1 MRYLSTRGGAGGV
14 ASAAAIVEG
23 LAPDGGLYVP
33 EEIPRLGAE
42 DFSGLVTLPYPERAA
57 RLLSLFLTDYKE
69 EELRRYA
76 RAAYG
81 PDRFDDPVVTPLIP
95 LDGRTFVLELW
106 HGPTAAFKDLAL
118 QIMPHLLRA
127 AVMKTGSH
135 DEVVILVATSGDTGK
150 AALEGFRDVVGTR
163 IIVFYPAEGV
173 SRVQELQMIT
183 QEGTNVAVVAVEGN
197 FDDAQTGVKAI
208 FTDPQL
214 KEALATRG
222 FRFSSANSI
231 NWGRLVPQIAYYVG
245 AYLEMVNRGAVEW
258 GKPINIAVPT
268 GNFGN
273 ILAAYYAKALG
284 IPVAK
289 LICASNMN
297 NVLADFIRTG
307 IYDRRR
313 NFYTTISPSMD
324 ILISSNLE
332 RLLFLLA
339 DRDPERVRKW
349 MADLKETGRYE
360 LDRAALRRLQEEFWG
375 DFADE
380 EETKAAI
387 GRVWREYGYL
397 LDPHTAVGWHVLEE
411 YRRTTNDPTP
421 TVLAATAS
429 PFKFP
434 AAVLEAI
441 GGEKPPAEDEL
452 ALVRALATATG
463 RPVPACLEELEKRPV
478 RHRRRCRPEGMKEEV
493 VKILALNGKR

>member
-1 MRYLSTRGGAGGV
+1 MHYLSTRGKGGEIPSAV
-14 ASAAAIVEG
+14 AILEG

-42 DFSGLVTLPYPERAA
+42 EFSGLAGFPYPERAA
-57 RLLSLFLTDYKE
+57 RLLSFFLTDYDE

-81 PDRFDDPVVTPLIP
+81 PDRFDNPAVTPLVP
-95 LDGRTFVLELW
+95 LDGRTSVVELW

-127 AVMKTGSH
+127 AVAKTGSH
-135 DEVVILVATSGDTGK
+135 EEVVILVATSGDTGK
-150 AALEGFRDVVGTR
+150 AALEGFRDVPGTK
-163 IIVFYPAEGV
+163 IVVFYPAEGV
-173 SRVQELQMIT
+173 SRVQELQMTT
-183 QEGTNVAVVAVEGN
+183 QEGGNVAVVAVEGN

-208 FTDPQL
+208 FADPEL
-214 KEALATRG
+214 KMAMAARG
-222 FRFSSANSI
+222 LRFSSANSI
-231 NWGRLVPQIAYYVG
+231 NWGRLVPQIAYYVT
-245 AYLEMVNRGAVEW
+245 AYLEMAARGAIRA
-258 GKPINIAVPT
+258 GDPINIAVPT

-273 ILAAYYAKALG
+273 ILAAYYARALG
-284 IPVAK
+284 LPVAR
-289 LICASNMN
+289 LVCASNMN
-297 NVLADFIRTG
+297 NVLTDFLRTG
-307 IYDRRR
+307 VYDRRR

-339 DRDPERVRKW
+339 DRDPGRVTKW

-360 LDRAALRRLQEEFWG
+360 LDPGALRRLQEVFWG
-375 DFADE
+375 GYADE

-387 GRVWREYGYL
+387 GRVWRECGYL
-397 LDPHTAVGWHVLEE
+397 LAPHTAVGWHVLEE
-411 YRRTTNDPTP
+411 YRRTTGDPPP

-441 GGEKPPAEDEL
+441 TGEKPHTKNEL
-452 ALVRALATATG
+452 GLVHALAAATG
-463 RPVPACLEELEKRPV
+463 RPVPVCLRGLETRPI
-478 RHRRRCRPEGMKEEV
+478 RHNRRCRPEGMKEEV
-493 VKILALNGKR
+493 EKILGLNGKR

>member
-1 MRYLSTRGGAGGV
+1 MRYLSTRGEAGGV
-14 ASAAAIVEG
+14 SAAMAILGG

-33 EEIPRLGAE
+33 EELPRLGPE
-42 DFSGLVTLPYPERAA
+42 ELSGLAALAYPERAA
-57 RLLSLFLTDYKE
+57 RLLSLFLTDYEE
-69 EELRRYA
+69 EELLRFA

-81 PDRFDDPVVTPLIP
+81 PDRFDDPAVTPLVS
-95 LDGRTFVLELW
+95 LDARTFALELW

-127 AVMKTGSH
+127 AVIKTGSR

-150 AALEGFRDVVGTR
+150 AALEGFRDVPGTR
-163 IIVFYPAEGV
+163 IVVFYPAEGV
-173 SRVQELQMIT
+173 SRVQELQMTT
-183 QEGTNVAVVAVEGN
+183 QEGANVAVVAVEGN

-208 FTDPQL
+208 FTDPRL
-214 KEALATRG
+214 KEALAARG
-222 FRFSSANSI
+222 LRLSSANSI

-245 AYLEMVNRGAVEW
+245 AYLAMTKRGAVED
-258 GKPINIAVPT
+258 GRPINIAVPT

-273 ILAAYYAKALG
+273 ILAAYYAKRLG
-284 IPVAK
+284 VPVAR

-297 NVLADFIRTG
+297 NVLTDFIRTG
-307 IYDRRR
+307 VYDRRR
-313 NFYTTISPSMD
+313 KFYSTISPSMD

-339 DRDPERVRKW
+339 DRDPAQVVRW
-349 MADLKETGRYE
+349 MKELKETGRYA
-360 LDRAALRRLQEEFWG
+360 LGQAALRRLQEEFWG
-375 DFADE
+375 GFADE

-397 LDPHTAVGWHVLEE
+397 LDPHTAVGWQVLEE
-411 YRRTTNDPTP
+411 YRRRTNDPTP

-441 GGEKPPAEDEL
+441 GGERPSVPDEL
-452 ALVRALATATG
+452 ALVEALAATSG
-463 RPVPACLEELEKRPV
+463 RPVPACLRGLATRPI
-478 RHRRRCRPEGMKEEV
+478 RHRRRCRPEEMREEV
-493 VKILALNGKR
+493 TEILGLKEK